1 MRFQDRVAIITGAS
15 RGVGAACAVALAKEG
30 CKIVAAAKTMDPHPR
45 LPGTL
50 RDTVAAVEA
59 VGSEALAFQV
69 DVRFEDQV
77 NAMVAAA
84 VERFGRVDYLLNNAG
99 AIFWS
104 PVADWPLKKF
114 DLVMGVNVR
123 GSFLCSKAVL
133 PIMKKQGFGHILMM
147 SPPEHPEAAPG
158 KAPYLI
164 SKLGMTMV
172 ARAIDAEYSSDGICA
187 SAVWPVCAIKT
198 AATVNLGMGDDSQW
212 RTVDILA
219 DATTDLLA
227 MDPKTTRFKAWLDEE
242 VLTETRG
249 LTEFSKYRCMADVE
263 PPPLSIALMDPS
275 YSKDDESFINS

>member
-1 MRFQDRVAIITGAS
+1 MRFKDRVAIITGAS

-30 CKIVAAAKTMDPHPR
+30 CRIVAAAKTVEPHPR

-50 RDTVAAVEA
+50 GDTVKAVEA
-59 VGSEALAFQV
+59 VGSEAIAVRV

-77 NAMVAAA
+77 EAMVAAG
-84 VERFGRVDYLLNNAG
+84 VERFGRVDYLVNNAG

-104 PVADWPLKKF
+104 PVANWPLKKF

-123 GSFLCSKAVL
+123 GAFLCSRAVL
-133 PIMKKQGFGHILMM
+133 PIMKEQGFGHILMM

-172 ARAIDAEYSSDGICA
+172 ARAIDAENASDGICA
-187 SAVWPVCAIKT
+187 SALWPVAAIKT

-219 DATTDLLA
+219 DATVDLLA
-227 MDPKTTRFKAWLDEE
+227 MDPKTTRFRAWLDEE
-242 VLTETRG
+242 LLAETRG
-249 LTEFSKYRCMADVE
+249 LEDFVQYRCVPDVE
-263 PPPLSIALMDPS
+263 PPPLSIKLMQPGYGEEDERAL
-275 YSKDDESFINS
+275 IG